1 MSGKKVSDLIID
13 KLSESIKQD
22 SVFEGISKDLTDE
35 IKEESCAKNNLINL
49 LKKKQN
55 ENTGTG
61 N

>member
-1 MSGKKVSDLIID
+1 MGSKKVSDMILD
-13 KLSESIKQD
+13 KLGESIKKD
-22 SVFEGISKDLTDE
+22 ALFEGISEDLTDE
-35 IKEESCAKNNLINL
+35 IKKENCPKNNLVNL